1 MSAGNK
7 KVLRVLITLL
17 CIIGPIVAWLAFGEH
32 GFIHLYR
39 VGKERQN
46 CAQRIEKLTQEN
58 QALFDEIQRLRKDP
72 KYVEQVARKELGL
85 VKDNELIYRFQE
97 NEKAEAEKTGK
108 SAETTSRKGEK
119 Q

>member
-1 MSAGNK
+1 
-7 KVLRVLITLL
+7 VRVLITLI

-39 VGKERQN
+39 VGKERQA
-46 CAQRIEKLTQEN
+46 CEQRIEKLSQEN

-97 NEKAEAEKTGK
+97 DEKSEAGKTDK
-108 SAETTSRKGEK
+108 SGETASRKGEK
-119 Q
+119 